1 MLTRTTSA
9 STGAIVYSAG
19 KALSGT
25 ECSLSV
31 AETHESRQHAS
42 VLDNCDH
49 DYMLVKRAPFHGRVV
64 ALKHPK
70 VTVVRDQVDHPICY
84 LGTAGKNQ
92 VVFTSSADSNQ
103 GTFRDGRAFASNTL
117 IKLPK
122 NYTHRTYFPGPYD
135 NLSVTIDADVI
146 AEKVCEQIDGVSAR
160 RVMDEIQCI
169 TCPEDVNDFY
179 ASAWRVLRC
188 GIHCNESGQFD
199 TTLEHSVDLLLQ
211 VLVSAVA
218 AAQSRQE
225 ELPRPS
231 TRSYIVGKAVSYLE
245 QHVSDPVSIPDISA
259 SVGVSART
267 LRYSFEE
274 IMGVSPSEYFLT
286 LRLEMVRREL
296 LDGSSMKSIYRIAHK
311 YGFCNMSRLAHYY
324 KQTFGE
330 LPSQTGNYSFQ

>member
-1 MLTRTTSA
+1 
-9 STGAIVYSAG
+9 
-19 KALSGT
+19 
-25 ECSLSV
+25 
-31 AETHESRQHAS
+31 
-42 VLDNCDH
+42 
-49 DYMLVKRAPFHGRVV
+49 
-64 ALKHPK
+64 
-70 VTVVRDQVDHPICY
+70 
-84 LGTAGKNQ
+84 
-92 VVFTSSADSNQ
+92 
-103 GTFRDGRAFASNTL
+103 
-117 IKLPK
+117 
-122 NYTHRTYFPGPYD
+122 
-135 NLSVTIDADVI
+135 
-146 AEKVCEQIDGVSAR
+146 
-160 RVMDEIQCI
+160 
-169 TCPEDVNDFY
+169 
-179 ASAWRVLRC
+179 
-188 GIHCNESGQFD
+188 
-199 TTLEHSVDLLLQ
+199 
-211 VLVSAVA
+211 VA